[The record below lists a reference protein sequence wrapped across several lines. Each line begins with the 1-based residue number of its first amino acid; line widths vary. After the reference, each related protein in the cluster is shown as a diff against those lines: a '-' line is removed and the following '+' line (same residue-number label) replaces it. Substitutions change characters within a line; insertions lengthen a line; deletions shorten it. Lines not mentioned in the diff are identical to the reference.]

1 MAIFAGKILKTIFL
15 RQKEAPSPM
24 TGAILEQSEP
34 SYQPFTG
41 TASPLLN
48 PVFCSI
54 APETPQSKGR

>member
-41 TASPLLN
+41 TAVVRVVTVSN
-48 PVFCSI
+48 TS
-54 APETPQSKGR
+54 